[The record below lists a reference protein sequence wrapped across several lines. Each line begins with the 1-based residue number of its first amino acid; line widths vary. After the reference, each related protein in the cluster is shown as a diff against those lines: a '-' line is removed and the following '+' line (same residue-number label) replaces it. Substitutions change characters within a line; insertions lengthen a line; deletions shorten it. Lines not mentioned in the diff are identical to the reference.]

1 MLFACVAIGSLGF
14 LLGLWLRV
22 PAVVAASG
30 VTVVVC
36 LLASVGLGRA
46 STVAVTLALV
56 SVLQV
61 GYLAGLMLSR
71 LRMMAN

>member
-1 MLFACVAIGSLGF
+1 MLFACAAIGSLGF

-30 VTVVVC
+30 VTAVVC
-36 LLASVGLGRA
+36 LLASTELGRA

-61 GYLAGLMLSR
+61 GYLAGLMLSW